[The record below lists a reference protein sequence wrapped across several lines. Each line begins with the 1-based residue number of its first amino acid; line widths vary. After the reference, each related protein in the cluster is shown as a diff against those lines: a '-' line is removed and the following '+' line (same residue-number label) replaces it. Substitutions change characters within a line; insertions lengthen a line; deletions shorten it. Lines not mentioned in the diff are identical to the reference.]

1 VTAPRAGDMP
11 EIMTVPEAAAYL
23 GIGRSAAYEAAR
35 RGQLPTLRLGRK
47 LRVSRAAVERALLE
61 GRRAAAGDH
70 HVSDGPATS
79 EKDPDTR

>member
-1 VTAPRAGDMP
+1 MP
-11 EIMTVPEAAAYL
+11 EIMTVPEAAAWL

-47 LRVSRAAVERALLE
+47 LRVSRAAVEHALLE

-70 HVSDGPATS
+70 QVSGGPAIS
-79 EKDPDTR
+79 GKDPDTRQRT